1 MRAFSVHARIFSY
14 IYLLKNRFMKNFFA
28 VCILVISL
36 QAGAQDAEIK
46 PAAKGVVYGESV
58 GQEGTIV
65 TPDQLQA
72 KMVNGVFEGRVT
84 GKVTEVCRS
93 MGCWIRLEKADGS
106 SLMVKSR
113 DHGFYMPANI
123 VGKTVVVEGTATAQ
137 QVSEAKRRHLAADAG
152 KSKKEQNKIKGAAT
166 ELQFEAKGV
175 AVLD

>member
-1 MRAFSVHARIFSY
+1 
-14 IYLLKNRFMKNFFA
+14 MKNFFA

-84 GKVTEVCRS
+84 GKVTEVSPQENSSIESNETKRDL
-93 MGCWIRLEKADGS
+93 ILE
-106 SLMVKSR
+106 
-113 DHGFYMPANI
+113 
-123 VGKTVVVEGTATAQ
+123 
-137 QVSEAKRRHLAADAG
+137 
-152 KSKKEQNKIKGAAT
+152 
-166 ELQFEAKGV
+166 EL
-175 AVLD
+175 